1 MRSGDSPT
9 GAAKISAAGKNDSNG
24 EGLFTPL
31 SGIFPA
37 ISLILFYRKRG
48 PESSKQ
54 PSESPQPCSV

>member
-37 ISLILFYRKRG
+37 ISLILFYRKWG
-48 PESSKQ
+48 PESSK
-54 PSESPQPCSV
+54 